1 LSDRELSDRV
11 GLPPDDLTMAS
22 RLALL
27 TRALLD
33 AMSVGDVLQRVV
45 STAYEVLPGADLA
58 SVTLRAEDGTF
69 HTPVETDSL
78 ATDLDQIQ
86 YDTGEGP
93 CVTAA
98 MPDGPA
104 FATTSDL
111 ATEPRWP
118 AFGPAAARL
127 GMDSVLSTAL
137 VPDAMPP
144 RLSGA
149 LNIYSRQTSA
159 FTENDRDVALLLAT
173 HGSLALAR
181 THAVTAAELRETQL
195 RQAIESR
202 DVIGQAKGILMTRRG
217 LSADEAF
224 DLLRRTSQDLNVRLV
239 ELART
244 LAERHTELD
253 TMG

>member
-1 LSDRELSDRV
+1 LSERELPDHV
-11 GLPPDDLTMAS
+11 GLPADHTALAMRLTM
-22 RLALL
+22 L

-33 AMSVGDVLQRVV
+33 ADTVAELLHRVV
-45 STAYEVLPGADLA
+45 STAYELLPGADLA
-58 SVTLRAEDGTF
+58 SVTLRADDGTF
-69 HTPVETDSL
+69 HTPVETESL
-78 ATDLDQIQ
+78 ATALDQIQ

-98 MPDGPA
+98 LPDGPA
-104 FATTSDL
+104 SATTPDL
-111 ATEPRWP
+111 AAEPRWP
-118 AFGPAAARL
+118 TFGPAAARL
-127 GMDSVLSTAL
+127 GMGSVLSTAL

-149 LNIYSRQTSA
+149 LNIYSRRTFGFDDA
-159 FTENDRDVALLLAT
+159 DRDVALLLAT

-181 THAVTAAELRETQL
+181 TRAVTEAELRETQL

-217 LSADEAF
+217 LNADQAF

-244 LAERHTELD
+244 LAHRHTELD
-253 TMG
+253 NAG